1 MRRSG
6 LRPRQDSN
14 LRTRLRRAALY
25 PLSYEGWASHRI
37 AGRGG
42 VVARYHRG
50 VAKVLVIDDDPV
62 ILELL
67 RVNFEIES
75 FEVITASDGREG
87 LEKARTANPDVVLS
101 DIMMPRI
108 DGLELVSTLREDP
121 RTRNLPVILL
131 SAKAQNAE
139 VQQGLDMGADD
150 YVTKPFDPL
159 ELIDRVNAV
168 LARARR

>member
-1 MRRSG
+1 MW
-6 LRPRQDSN
+6 RPRQDSN

-25 PLSYEGWASHRI
+25 PLSYEGWTSHGISR
-37 AGRGG
+37 RHRL
-42 VVARYHRG
+42 VARYDRA

-67 RVNFEIES
+67 RVNFEIEN
-75 FEVITASDGREG
+75 FEVVTASDGREG

-108 DGLELVSTLREDP
+108 DGLELVSILREDP
-121 RTRNLPVILL
+121 RTRSLPIILL